1 MTLQHRYIPLLL
13 GYMFLTSIPL
23 AAASENAIGVRSAL
37 LTIEDNAENMVD
49 IALAQD
55 VVSSQVLFKSIQKN
69 MDQLHQSMA
78 KAPFNERKS
87 RELLMSYSWLRV
99 IAVDVKQHAWIGAA
113 IAANQLSASMIRF
126 INYPTLQQRD
136 TAWMDYLTRE
146 LILLNMEAPS
156 ENTQLLKVRLS
167 DMLETW
173 KRIRK
178 SLIENSFRNKTLIIQ
193 INTIIHT
200 LETSKGS
207 DITITTAKQLL
218 NFVDKIEHAK

>member
-1 MTLQHRYIPLLL
+1 MALQHRYIPLLL
-13 GYMFLTSIPL
+13 GYMFLISIPL
-23 AAASENAIGVRSAL
+23 AAASENAIGVRAAL

-49 IALAQD
+49 TALAQD
-55 VVSSQVLFKSIQKN
+55 VGNSQVLFQSIQKN

-78 KAPFNERKS
+78 KSPFNERKS

-99 IAVDVKQHAWIGAA
+99 ISVDVKQHAWVGAA

-126 INYPTLQQRD
+126 INYSTLLQRD
-136 TAWMDYLTRE
+136 IAWMDYLTRE
-146 LILLNMEAPS
+146 LILLNMESAS

-173 KRIRK
+173 KRIRR
-178 SLIENSFRNKTLIIQ
+178 SLIESSFRNKPLVIQ
-193 INTIIHT
+193 VNAMIHT
-200 LETSKGS
+200 LETSKDS
-207 DITITTAKQLL
+207 DVTITTAKQLL

>member
-1 MTLQHRYIPLLL
+1 MALQHRYIPLFL
-13 GYMFLTSIPL
+13 GYMFLISIPL
-23 AAASENAIGVRSAL
+23 AAANEDTIGVRATL
-37 LTIEDNAENMVD
+37 LTIEDNAEHMVD
-49 IALAQD
+49 TALAQD
-55 VVSSQVLFKSIQKN
+55 VASSQVLFKSIQKN
-69 MDQLHQSMA
+69 MDQLHQSMT

-126 INYPTLQQRD
+126 INYPTLRQRD

-146 LILLNMEAPS
+146 LILLNMESTS

-178 SLIENSFRNKTLIIQ
+178 SLIEKSFRNKTLVIQ
-193 INTIIHT
+193 VDTMIHT

-207 DITITTAKQLL
+207 DTIITAKQLL
-218 NFVDKIEHAK
+218 NFVGKIEHAK